1 MSPVRIKPFLSS
13 FAVFWLV
20 GCIVWFQLEKGDE
33 LFLMK
38 EARTDLLDL
47 LMPWITRLSE
57 EVVYVP
63 IIILFLFIDRLG
75 ALMLAIGGILST
87 ILSSLLKGFFEMP
100 RPRIWLSARNQLEG
114 FDTIALNH
122 IHDGFTSFPSG
133 HTLAAFVLATIL
145 AYLRPK
151 YQLLFLIGAVL
162 VGFSRIYLVQHFLED
177 ILFGSILGVMI
188 GVLVDRVF
196 SDAHVEWRKPLL

>member
-1 MSPVRIKPFLSS
+1 MSPTRIKPFLSG

-20 GCIVWFQLEKGDE
+20 GCIVWLQIDKGDE
-33 LFLMK
+33 LFLIK
-38 EARTDLLDL
+38 GIRTDLLDQV
-47 LMPWITRLSE
+47 MPWVTRLSE
-57 EVVYVP
+57 EVVYIP
-63 IIILFLFIDRLG
+63 LIILFLFLDRLG
-75 ALMLAIGGILST
+75 ALMLTVGGLLST
-87 ILSSLLKGFFEMP
+87 AVSSVLKGFFEMP
-100 RPRIWLSARNQLEG
+100 RPRIWLSARNRLDE

-177 ILFGSILGVMI
+177 VLFGSILGVML
-188 GVLVDRVF
+188 GVILDRAF
-196 SDAHVEWRKPLL
+196 SGAHKQWRKPLL